1 MKSKNKPAKTI
12 IDEKSQVI
20 TADVSSTSAMTIE
33 SSNKVE
39 YLLGDLNMDGKV
51 DYETDFQKLIYY
63 VNNPD
68 ELSDELLKIA
78 DVYSDNEI
86 DTRDL
91 SEFQR
96 LYPKESESR

>member
-1 MKSKNKPAKTI
+1 MIEGN
-12 IDEKSQVI
+12 SQVV
-20 TADVSSTSAMTIE
+20 TTEVSSTSTLISE

-51 DYETDFQKLIYY
+51 DYETDFKMLIYY

-68 ELSDELLKIA
+68 EISDELLKIA
-78 DVYSDNEI
+78 DVFSDNEI

-96 LYPKESESR
+96 LYPKERESQ